1 MYTASNLKIYSKTA
15 QWLWLWSLLHS
26 VCSAHRLTS
35 QHDSYI
41 RAPDITNVV
50 DLVEGDEEAAAEDQ
64 VVVKG
69 VGNAEADAN
78 IPINLLNVAN
88 DGNDGNDNDDG
99 KASASIEG
107 IPEDNRAHA
116 DAGNNK
122 NNDNQGGNDG
132 GQGDNGGENNDE
144 AAQEDADGNA
154 DDDEADNN
162 AANNRDDDDEDEEEE
177 KYKYDSGHDDQEE
190 EKDQDDDNDQEE
202 EKDSEVSTDSD
213 QLPTSP
219 GAHLD
224 KHSQHLYLGTVVVVL
239 WLVVQYWWSLHLRRE
254 SPMLLNPSSMTA

>member
-1 MYTASNLKIYSKTA
+1 M
-15 QWLWLWSLLHS
+15 
-26 VCSAHRLTS
+26 TS

-107 IPEDNRAHA
+107 IPVDNRADA

-132 GQGDNGGENNDE
+132 GQGDNAGENNDE

-202 EKDSEVSTDSD
+202 ERRILKSA
-213 QLPTSP
+213 LIPTNFP
-219 GAHLD
+219 PHLELTWTNT
-224 KHSQHLYLGTVVVVL
+224 HNICIWEP
-239 WLVVQYWWSLHLRRE
+239 WLLSFG
-254 SPMLLNPSSMTA
+254 

>member
-1 MYTASNLKIYSKTA
+1 M
-15 QWLWLWSLLHS
+15 
-26 VCSAHRLTS
+26 TS

-88 DGNDGNDNDDG
+88 DGNDGNDGNDNDDG

-107 IPEDNRAHA
+107 IPEDNRAYA

-122 NNDNQGGNDG
+122 ITTTKEGMMGAKEIMLAKTMMRLPRRMLTETQTTMRLTTMPLTIATTMMKTRKKRNTNMTPAMMTRKRRRTRMTIMTRRRRRILKSALIPTNFPPHLELTWTNTHNICIWEPWLLSFGYSYSTGG
-132 GQGDNGGENNDE
+132 
-144 AAQEDADGNA
+144 ACIFV
-154 DDDEADNN
+154 
-162 AANNRDDDDEDEEEE
+162 E
-177 KYKYDSGHDDQEE
+177 K
-190 EKDQDDDNDQEE
+190 
-202 EKDSEVSTDSD
+202 
-213 QLPTSP
+213 
-219 GAHLD
+219 
-224 KHSQHLYLGTVVVVL
+224 
-239 WLVVQYWWSLHLRRE
+239 VQCC
-254 SPMLLNPSSMTA
+254 